1 MLKTYLPFVVVS
13 VAFLLLLTYQHE
25 LAHQQILS
33 YYGIDSDVRFYLG
46 LEGFGMETLPK
57 NTSLLT
63 QQELRE
69 VRFLN
74 SLNEIF
80 GYHFLVI
87 FGFLVILGL
96 LLIRRTE
103 QYNW

>member
-1 MLKTYLPFVVVS
+1 MKTYIPFIIVS
-13 VAFLLLLTYQHE
+13 LAFLLLLTYEHE
-25 LAHQQILS
+25 LVHQQILS
-33 YYGIDSDVRFYLG
+33 YYGIDSDVKFYLG
-46 LEGFGMETLPK
+46 WEGFGMETLPK
-57 NTSLLT
+57 NASLVT
-63 QQELRE
+63 EQELKE
-69 VRFLN
+69 IRFLN